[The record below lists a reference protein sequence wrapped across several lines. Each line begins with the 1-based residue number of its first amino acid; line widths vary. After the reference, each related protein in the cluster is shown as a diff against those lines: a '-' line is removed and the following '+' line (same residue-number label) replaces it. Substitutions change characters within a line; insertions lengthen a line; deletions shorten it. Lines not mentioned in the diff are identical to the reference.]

1 MYKHNNYK
9 VLASFRERAYIK
21 LRFNETNSWLENP
34 FLHLHK
40 FKVALFKVKNEFLL
54 YNFLNILCLSNLLS
68 KINIARSYNN
78 SFV

>member
-9 VLASFRERAYIK
+9 VFASFRERAYIK

-40 FKVALFKVKNEFLL
+40 FKVALFNVKNEFLL
-54 YNFLNILCLSNLLS
+54 YNF
-68 KINIARSYNN
+68 
-78 SFV
+78 